1 MNLLSI
7 LVPTRDRPEML
18 RMALNSLS
26 RNKRINEVE
35 VIVQDNSTT
44 NTNFKK
50 NYDICKEFDW
60 TDHYKASDDLSM
72 TDNWSEGLNKCNG
85 NFFLRL
91 DDDNFLLKGSVD
103 YFLDILSKNVKSYA
117 IQFNS
122 LYLDHNEDAKVC
134 FFLNGSSIIED
145 KNLEVFEVCD
155 HYDNYLKAEF
165 NCILDSNY
173 LLINKK
179 NLFNLLDNPYQ
190 TPLPDRYLAFNLLQQ
205 NLGKRYYVSNTIV
218 GCSRFDYRSR
228 QNDIDVSIREYFHG
242 LSNNL
247 HDQKLLKNFGYA
259 RALTLK
265 ICNFENLGTKLISD
279 LDFND
284 FLLIALEGHL
294 SELKNSNFFSR
305 LKIEFIYF
313 PYMIFIS
320 AKLFIKKFKGIYL
333 SKIFIFL
340 FLLISF
346 PIRYF
351 RKSNFNSE
359 RVDAS
364 YGDNFAKNASL
375 TKKNLINSKY
385 LYNFD

>member
-44 NTNFKK
+44 STNFKK

-60 TDHYKASDDLSM
+60 INHYKASDDLSM

-85 NFFLRL
+85 TFFLRL

-103 YFLDILSKNVKSYA
+103 YFLDILSKNVNSSA

-122 LYLDHNEDAKVC
+122 LYLDHNKDVKVC
-134 FFLNGSSIIED
+134 FFLNGSSILED
-145 KNLEVFEVCD
+145 KNLEIFKVCD

-173 LLINKK
+173 LLINKE

-205 NLGKRYYVSNTIV
+205 DSGKGYYVSNTIV
-218 GCSRFDYRSR
+218 GCSRFDYRLR
-228 QNDIDVSIREYFHG
+228 QNDIDISIKEYFHG
-242 LSNNL
+242 LKNNL
-247 HDQKLLKNFGYA
+247 YDQKLLKNFGYA

-265 ICNFENLGTKLISD
+265 ICNSENLGTKLISD

-294 SELKNSNFFSR
+294 SELKNSNFSSR
-305 LKIEFIYF
+305 FKAELVYF
-313 PYMIFIS
+313 PYMIFILF
-320 AKLFIKKFKGIYL
+320 KLFIKKFKGIYL
-333 SKIFIFL
+333 SKIFIYL
-340 FLLISF
+340 FLLLSS
-346 PIRYF
+346 PMRYF
-351 RKSNFNSE
+351 HKSNFNIE
-359 RVDAS
+359 QVDTS
-364 YGDNFAKNASL
+364 YGNNFAENASL
-375 TKKNLINSKY
+375 TKENLANSKY
-385 LYNFD
+385 LYNFN